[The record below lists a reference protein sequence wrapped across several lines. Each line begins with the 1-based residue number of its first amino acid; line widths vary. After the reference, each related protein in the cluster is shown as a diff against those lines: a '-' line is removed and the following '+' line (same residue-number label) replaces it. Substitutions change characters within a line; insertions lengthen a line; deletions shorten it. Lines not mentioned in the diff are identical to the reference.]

1 MISYQIITSRGKPR
15 FVVVEYQT
23 FMKILEQVEGQKK
36 PQTVIKRTRRGKEPS
51 ASELT
56 QLMRTSPIKGWRLFR
71 NMTQSE
77 LAESTGLK
85 QTHVSLMEA
94 NKIKPRENTLKK
106 LAEALNCEV
115 DDLSVRHH

>member
-1 MISYQIITSRGKPR
+1 MINYQIITSRGKPR
-15 FVVVEYQT
+15 FAVVEYQT
-23 FMKILEQVEGQKK
+23 FVKLLEQFEGRRKEQFA
-36 PQTVIKRTRRGKEPS
+36 PKRTRRRKEPS

-56 QLMRTSPIKGWRLFR
+56 QLMRNSPIKGWRLFR

-77 LAESTGLK
+77 LAEKTGLK

-106 LAEALNCEV
+106 LAEALSCDV
-115 DDLSVRHH
+115 DDLTVRHS

>member
-1 MISYQIITSRGKPR
+1 MINYQIITSRGKPR
-15 FVVVEYQT
+15 FAVVEYQT
-23 FMKILEQVEGQKK
+23 FLKILEQVEGQKK
-36 PQTVIKRTRRGKEPS
+36 AKSTTKRTRRWKEPS

-77 LAESTGLK
+77 LAEKTGLK

-94 NKIKPRENTLKK
+94 NKIKPRENTLRK
-106 LAEALNCEV
+106 LAEALNCDV
-115 DDLSVRHH
+115 DDLTVRRP

>member
-1 MISYQIITSRGKPR
+1 MINYQIITSRGKPR
-15 FVVVEYQT
+15 FAIVEYQT

-36 PQTVIKRTRRGKEPS
+36 VRSPAKRTRRRKEPT

-56 QLMRTSPIKGWRLFR
+56 QLMRTTPIKGWRLFR

-77 LAESTGLK
+77 LAEKTGLK

-115 DDLSVRHH
+115 EDLVVRRP